1 MKKEGEILM
10 SVEEKNQKNKG
21 GRPKKYDTEYL
32 KELLYKYVSNENP
45 NKVKVADLV
54 KYTDIPIQ
62 AWRFN
67 EDIKKE
73 INLVNKKIED
83 ITVIAPI
90 KDVKE
95 LWNIPSAEDIVIKNY
110 KNKNKLVEVIDT
122 LLEAYQFSLEKSL
135 HAEELERENLHL
147 KSQIASLKE
156 DIEFYK
162 DEMKKMAVQS
172 TLAIERNENKL
183 KDNIIDIKSY
193 SETKT
198 TFKDLFDD

>member
-1 MKKEGEILM
+1 MP
-10 SVEEKNQKNKG
+10 VEDKNQKNKG
-21 GRPKKYDTEYL
+21 GRPKKYDTEHL
-32 KELLYKYVSNENP
+32 KDLLYKYVRNENP
-45 NKVKVADLV
+45 NKVKIADLV

-67 EDIKKE
+67 EEIKKE
-73 INLVNKKIED
+73 IELLNKKIED
-83 ITVIAPI
+83 ITAIAPI

-135 HAEELERENLHL
+135 HAEELERENVQL
-147 KSQIASLKE
+147 KNQISSLKE

-162 DEMKKMAVQS
+162 EEMKKMAVQS
-172 TLAIERNENKL
+172 TSIVERNENKL
-183 KDNIIDIKSY
+183 RDNIIDIKSY